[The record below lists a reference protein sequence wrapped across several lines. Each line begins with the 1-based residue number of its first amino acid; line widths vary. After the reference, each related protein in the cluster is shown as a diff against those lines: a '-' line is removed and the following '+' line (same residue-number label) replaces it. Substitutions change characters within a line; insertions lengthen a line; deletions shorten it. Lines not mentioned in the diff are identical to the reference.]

1 MLDATPTATAT
12 ATGTSTAIAAT
23 ERVSVAAWRLLLFL
37 TLLNV
42 LNFVDRTLI
51 TAVAPLLIA
60 DLHLS
65 RAQIGLLA
73 GFGFVFFYTF
83 VGLFLGLAAD
93 RWRRIPLVVDR
104 KSTRLN

>member
-1 MLDATPTATAT
+1 MSHLPDATEQP
-12 ATGTSTAIAAT
+12 
-23 ERVSVAAWRLLLFL
+23 VSGAAWRLLAFL

-51 TAVAPLLIA
+51 TAVAPFLIKE
-60 DLHLS
+60 LGLS

-73 GFGFVFFYTF
+73 GFGFVFFYTL

-93 RWRRIPLVVDR
+93 RVRRIPLVAGGVGLW
-104 KSTRLN
+104 SAMT